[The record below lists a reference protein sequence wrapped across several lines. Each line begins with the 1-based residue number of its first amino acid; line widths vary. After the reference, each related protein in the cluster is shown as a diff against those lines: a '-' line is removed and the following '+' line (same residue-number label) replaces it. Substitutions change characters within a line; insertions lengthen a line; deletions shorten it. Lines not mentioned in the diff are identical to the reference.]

1 MREEGVSC
9 TKDSRALWPLILAII
24 SLNKRIVTGG
34 AKKSILTREVRIFSF
49 YALEMTFNNEEPK

>member
-1 MREEGVSC
+1 MKEGGLSC
-9 TKDSRALWPLILAII
+9 TKDSRVLWPLIVARI

-49 YALEMTFNNEEPK
+49 YALEMTFNNDEPK